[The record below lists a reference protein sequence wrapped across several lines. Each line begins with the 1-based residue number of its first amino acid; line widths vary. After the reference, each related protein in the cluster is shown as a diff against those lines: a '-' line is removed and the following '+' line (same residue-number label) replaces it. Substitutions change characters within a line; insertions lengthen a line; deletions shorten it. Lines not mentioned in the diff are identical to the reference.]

1 MERLLRWCY
10 SAVFW
15 LIIPF
20 LLCHLLWKSRTN
32 PAYRK
37 RWRERFGFSHD
48 MSDWAT
54 NGILL
59 HAVSVGELNAA
70 RPVLDGLL
78 VRHPDTPITI
88 TTTTPAASQQV
99 QEWFGN
105 KVQHAYLPFD
115 VPQLIG
121 RFLTVLKPR
130 MILIM
135 ETEIWP
141 NLFFYARRHNASLAM
156 LNARLSRRTAA
167 RFNWLTAL
175 VRPTLERVHWLG
187 TQSQADAT
195 RLMLHGAQSTA
206 VEITGNLKFDL
217 QPNQQVWDRCEQLR
231 RQLEQR
237 LVCLAGSTH
246 EGEEIVLV
254 RLFKQLKPEFPKLLL
269 VLAPR
274 HPDRAEKV
282 HALCMQQGLYAVR
295 YTHSQPIDIQA
306 EVIILDIIGQLL
318 SWYGAA
324 DIAFLGGT
332 LVPVGGHNA
341 VEPAAMGCPVI
352 VGPYRENILETADRL
367 NNAGAAVLLEGESEL
382 GADMRRLLADP
393 LRCRQ
398 MGQKAQE
405 LVANESGG
413 LEKTLNRLTTMLDS
427 PTQSDAD

>member
-20 LLCHLLWKSRTN
+20 LLCHLLWKSRHN
-32 PAYRK
+32 GDYRK
-37 RWRERFGFSHD
+37 RWRERFGRPRNLANWS
-48 MSDWAT
+48 T

-78 VRHPDTPITI
+78 SQNPNFSITI

-99 QEWFGN
+99 REWFGD
-105 KVQHAYLPFD
+105 KVQHTYLPFD
-115 VPQLIG
+115 VPQLVG
-121 RFLTVLKPR
+121 RFLALLKPKLV
-130 MILIM
+130 LIM

-141 NLFFYARRHNASLAM
+141 NLFFHARKHGAELAM
-156 LNARLSRRTAA
+156 LNARLSRRTAQH
-167 RFNWLTAL
+167 FNWLAPL
-175 VRPTLERVHWLG
+175 VRPTLHKVSWLG
-187 TQSQADAT
+187 AQSQADAE
-195 RLMLHGAQSTA
+195 RLIAHGARLSA

-217 QPNQQVWDRCEQLR
+217 QPDQQVWLRTKQLQA
-231 RQLEQR
+231 QLAQR

-246 EGEEIVLV
+246 EGEELILLRIFK
-254 RLFKQLKPEFPKLLL
+254 RLQTHFPNLLL

-274 HPDRAEKV
+274 HPDRGEKV
-282 HALCMQQGLYAVR
+282 HALCAQQNLYAVR
-295 YTHSQPIDIQA
+295 YTHSQPIDNQA

-352 VGPYRENILETADRL
+352 VGPYRENILETAARL
-367 NNAGAAVLLEGESEL
+367 DYAGAALLLKSDADLQGCMHTLLSDPVLRE
-382 GADMRRLLADP
+382 
-393 LRCRQ
+393 Q
-398 MGQKAQE
+398 MGQKAQQ
-405 LVANESGG
+405 LVAGESGG
-413 LEKTLNRLTTMLDS
+413 LEKSLNRLTEMLTS
-427 PTQSDAD
+427 V